1 MGQVIRTSIG
11 FIGWP
16 ELDQN
21 LWQSAT
27 TKGDFLSP
35 DGRAAKWVPETKLQV
50 EKGYGKWVYYLTLAS
65 SNRPI
70 CHNPSLLEALFR
82 APISPLYHLEKG
94 SRPLLSQIA
103 RGFGPTLASR

>member
-35 DGRAAKWVPETKLQV
+35 DGRAAQWVPETKLQV
-50 EKGYGKWVYYLTLAS
+50 EKGYGKWVFFLTSIVALPTENLTSPVDRLSKDRLRDYVEYLTL
-65 SNRPI
+65 
-70 CHNPSLLEALFR
+70 
-82 APISPLYHLEKG
+82 
-94 SRPLLSQIA
+94 
-103 RGFGPTLASR
+103 